1 MNQFK
6 SLFGIQDDPN
16 APLTPEELAQL
27 SNEPESTAAMTEL
40 PANAV
45 VEAPA
50 AVRQS
55 ALVADSSSAPQAAPE
70 ESQLQRLERLS
81 QELQTN
87 RAKELEDANRRQ
99 MYQDILSGVNS
110 NLGLIVGGA
119 QAMNTKAAVTPAKAG
134 EIKQRDFSKEVSE
147 RYKVDQEAMMDKYK
161 ALLRAQE
168 ESKSDAITPYQQAM
182 LELNRNRLSLDAGQF
197 SEAENRRRG
206 EAEDKKIQAVS
217 DRVQKSGL
225 GSLSGQID
233 EIETLL
239 GMSIEEAAKKN
250 EDVPGFGRGASL
262 VPDFLVGEKAREFR
276 QKVQNLQ
283 NIQISKQ
290 FGASQTAGEVGRFNR
305 EFGTGKLE
313 SDKSLLNALAAVK
326 RKYNEDINSIYSGA
340 DPGAAQT
347 YSERSGLTKKGQPS
361 AGQFPKKLSRV
372 NPSTGKTESATV
384 NNQADMEEA
393 MSEGFK

>member
-1 MNQFK
+1 MKYNDMMK
-6 SLFGIQDDPN
+6 ALGMPENPN
-16 APLTPEELAQL
+16 ADLAIPFAPE
-27 SNEPESTAAMTEL
+27 TEL
-40 PANAV
+40 EQAPAPAPMSAP
-45 VEAPA
+45 APA
-50 AVRQS
+50 ASQS
-55 ALVADSSSAPQAAPE
+55 PQMPEDESQAAPE

-134 EIKQRDFSKEVSE
+134 EIKQRDFAKEVSE
-147 RYKVDQEAMMDKYK
+147 RYKVDQEAMLEKYK

-168 ESKSDAITPYQQAM
+168 DSKSDAITPYQQAM
-182 LELNRNRLSLDAGQF
+182 LELNKNRLALDAGQF

-239 GMSIEEAAKKN
+239 GKSIEEAAADSN
-250 EDVPGFGRGASL
+250 VDVPGFGRGASL

-347 YSERSGLTKKGQPS
+347 YSERSGLTKKDQQS
-361 AGQFPKKLSRV
+361 TGQFPRKLSRV

-384 NNQADMEEA
+384 NSRSDLEEA